1 MKKPNSIRFIL
12 SASKILSVNALY
24 GAKLSFSGAKPFA
37 TMYKK
42 SDARKMEEY
51 IKEQVR
57 ILDIPN
63 KHLWIN
69 KKTLFKLNFTVIFKS
84 GYLLRDLDNCCKN
97 LIDGIWRAMGL
108 NDSHIVEIQCEK
120 TLCKEF
126 PEEKIL
132 VEISE
137 YVGEPR
143 FDVLKEDKPIP
154 SMIFLGGTCAGD
166 KWRDKLIPA
175 LKKKGFEYF
184 NPVVS
189 DWTPDCIEK
198 ENLMKNEYCD
208 SHLYVL
214 TPAMKGVYSVA
225 EIINSAWEVK
235 EHNFGSCIVGI
246 LGTKEEWGEGQW
258 RSIEATVKLLKNIGG
273 ESPKIVARH
282 IEDPCELLD
291 CYGKPKRKKNYE

>member
-24 GAKLSFSGAKPFA
+24 GAKLSFYGSRPIA

-42 SDARKMEEY
+42 GDARKMEEY
-51 IKEQVR
+51 IREQVK

-63 KHLWIN
+63 KHPWIN
-69 KKTLFKLNFTVIFKS
+69 EKTLFKLNFTVIFKS
-84 GYLLRDLDNCCKN
+84 GYLRRDLDNCCKN
-97 LIDGIWRAMGL
+97 LIDGIWRAMNL

-132 VEISE
+132 VELSE

-154 SMIFLGGTCAGD
+154 TRVFLGGTNSEDNWKEKIIA
-166 KWRDKLIPA
+166 A
-175 LKKKGFEYF
+175 LEKRGFEYY
-184 NPVVS
+184 NPEES
-189 DWTPDCIEK
+189 EEDIETK
-198 ENLMKNEYCD
+198 NLIKDENCD

-214 TPAMKGVYSVA
+214 TPELKGVYSIA
-225 EIINSAWEVK
+225 EIINSSWEVR

-246 LGTKEEWGEGQW
+246 MGSKEEWGEEMW
-258 RSIEATVKLLKNIGG
+258 ESLESMIKMIKKIGC
-273 ESPKIVARH
+273 ESPKIV
-282 IEDPCELLD
+282 IKNITDPRELLD
-291 CYGKPKRKKNYE
+291 CYGKPKKKRKV